1 MNDEKKRRAIR
12 WHSVDPGEAV
22 RLLGTNASRGLSR
35 REARRRRRTLG
46 TNQLWKMQRSSPVP
60 LLFGEFLD
68 YAAILLLITAGV
80 AALFERNG
88 DAALILCLLIVSAL
102 LRGGTALIARHIFA
116 QAEKENIPRARII
129 RDGEYLSV
137 FADEVVVGDIL
148 ILSPGDTAVCDVRLL
163 SGELQVLETALT
175 ENRHPVKKSALHIL
189 EPQAVCENRSNM
201 VFASSVVVTGTARA
215 AAVATGERTY
225 AFVRE
230 GYIPVSSEQKTSIF
244 EDLTGWCRSVS
255 LIMIFAV
262 LLITLGGIFWGR
274 NGASIDSLF
283 LSALALAV
291 ASMSEF
297 LCVVANIIFAC
308 SMQMLQQSSGG
319 QALVKNSSSVES
331 FAHAACLVFS
341 TEQMLLGEH
350 YAVDR
355 WYSGGVWR
363 NAPEES
369 GENEDLLSLM
379 QMAAVCCG
387 ESGFALIS
395 PDAEET
401 GEHPDS
407 VLMRKLLKKYGS
419 GRKMDGIRSPAAS
432 AESGGMHTVLIPSEN
447 GMQAYVCGE
456 LRDVLGCCSYQHCA
470 GELRP
475 ITVQE
480 RQALL
485 SEAETYERRC
495 ARTVAVALRMS
506 PYDNLAKASALH
518 NKMTLVGFFSVVNP
532 VELSLVRFVSACRE
546 SGMRMAVFTADPVRG
561 RYLSAEAGLL
571 TEKDRFIDWNG
582 SDIVLRE
589 WLEEETSSCA
599 VIHTPAGTDR
609 AFLVKIMREYL
620 PELVYAGAE
629 QRDLGACTQAKASV
643 ASCVPGK
650 MRPCSLYRRAD
661 ALAGKETEHESSR
674 SASALET
681 LRIIGYCRGALANL
695 RGAAEYLL
703 LSQTLRLSL
712 TLGAV
717 LLGYPLLSPVLLL
730 VWGLFLDYAAVL
742 SLAFRSPRMADLRLS
757 APELKLPS
765 IRNGLLFPAA
775 LGTFTA
781 VLLAAV
787 PVIGSAIGVEASP
800 SEKVFLI
807 YMGGILASA
816 LGAVQCFFSKSAG
829 IHISV
834 SGTVHALLLLL
845 TGCGMWYTCKIQWSG
860 ELMWL
865 LLIGMIPAF
874 VLVVLYR
881 IYHLHRNTDKND
893 R

>member
-1 MNDEKKRRAIR
+1 MNDEKKRRSIR

-35 REARRRRRTLG
+35 REARKRRRTLG
-46 TNQLWKMQRSSPVP
+46 TNQLWQMQRGSPVS

-88 DAALILCLLIVSAL
+88 EAALISCLLIVSAL

-116 QAEKENIPRARII
+116 EAEKENIPRARII
-129 RDGEYLSV
+129 RDGEFLSV

-148 ILSPGDTAVCDVRLL
+148 ILSPGDTAVCDARLL
-163 SGELQVLETALT
+163 SGELQVLETTLT

-189 EPQAVCENRSNM
+189 DPNAVCENRSNM

-215 AAVATGERTY
+215 AAVATGEHTY
-225 AFVRE
+225 AFIRE
-230 GYIPVSSEQKTSIF
+230 GYIPVRVEQKAGIF
-244 EDLTGWCRSVS
+244 EKLTGWCRSVS

-308 SMQMLQQSSGG
+308 SMRMLQQTSGG

-331 FAHAACLVFS
+331 FAQAKCLILS

-350 YAVDR
+350 YVVDR
-355 WYSGGVWR
+355 WYSGGIWR
-363 NAPEES
+363 NAPDES
-369 GENEDLLSLM
+369 GGNEELLALM

-387 ESGFALIS
+387 ETGAALIS
-395 PDAEET
+395 CDAEEV

-407 VLMRKLLKKYGS
+407 VLMRNLLKKYGS
-419 GRKMDGIRSPAAS
+419 GRKIDGIHAPIAS
-432 AESGGMHTVLIPSEN
+432 AESGGVHTVLIPSEN
-447 GMQAYVCGE
+447 GLQAYVCGE
-456 LRDVLGCCSYQHCA
+456 LRGVLDCCSHQYCG
-470 GELRP
+470 GE
-475 ITVQE
+475 IHAISVKE
-480 RQALL
+480 RQDFLT
-485 SEAETYERRC
+485 EAETYERRC
-495 ARTVAVALRMS
+495 TRTVAVALRMS

-518 NKMTLVGFFSVVNP
+518 NKMTLVGFFTVVNP
-532 VELSLVRFVSACRE
+532 VELSLARFISACRE
-546 SGMRMAVFTADPVRG
+546 SGMRLAVLTADPVWG
-561 RYLSAEAGLL
+561 RFLAAEAGLL
-571 TEKDRFIDWNG
+571 TEKDRYIDWNG
-582 SDIVLRE
+582 SDSVLRE

-599 VIHTPAGTDR
+599 VIHVPSGTDR
-609 AFLVKIMREYL
+609 ASLVKTVREYL
-620 PELVYAGAE
+620 PELVYAGAD
-629 QRDLGACTQAKASV
+629 QRDLGACTQAEASV

-661 ALAGKETEHESSR
+661 ALAGKETVSESSR

-712 TLGAV
+712 TLGAI

-730 VWGLFLDYAAVL
+730 VWGLLLDYAAVL
-742 SLAFRSPRMADLRLS
+742 TLAFRAPRIADLCLT
-757 APELKLPS
+757 APELELPS
-765 IRNGLLFPAA
+765 VKNGLLFPAA
-775 LGTFTA
+775 AGTFTA

-787 PVIGSAIGVEASP
+787 PVIGSALGLESSP
-800 SEKVFLI
+800 SEKVFII

-816 LGAVQCFFSKSAG
+816 LAAVQCLFAKSAG
-829 IHISV
+829 IRISV
-834 SGTVHALLLLL
+834 SGTVHALLFVLA
-845 TGCGMWYTCKIQWSG
+845 GWGVWFSCKIQWSR

-865 LLIGMIPAF
+865 ILLGMMPAV

-881 IYHLHRNTDKND
+881 LYRLHRNTGKKD